1 MRALVF
7 NCGSSSLKFELV
19 ELDGN
24 FARRRT
30 LARGKIE
37 QIGEDSA
44 YSFRGP
50 DGREAE
56 ARKSF
61 SDHASAAL
69 FALQWLQSAAGALDT
84 GLSAV
89 GHRVVHGGEEIT
101 GPRIIDERVMQAL
114 AHASKFAP
122 LHNPPAISVIR
133 AVTAKLAG
141 APAVVLADTAF
152 HATLAPE
159 ARTYA
164 IPREMAQR
172 HGIRRFGFHGLGH
185 AWMLEQYAE
194 LTGRGI
200 ETLNLVTMHLGA
212 GCSATAIRAG
222 RSVDTSMGLTPLE
235 GLVMATR
242 SGDLDPA
249 IVTYLAANE
258 GIAPDEI
265 ERVLN
270 HKSGMLGVSGLSDDL
285 RELKRA
291 ADSGNAD
298 AALAIE
304 VFCHRARKYVGA
316 YAAIAGRPDAI
327 IFGGGIGENADWIRA
342 RILGGLQW
350 LGIELD
356 PERNRAA
363 VGRKGRISSDASK
376 IAVHVIPLDEELYI
390 ARAAL
395 RLVSRSEQNSA

>member
-7 NCGSSSLKFELV
+7 NCGSSSLKLELV
-19 ELDGN
+19 ELDER

-30 LARGKIE
+30 VARGKVE

-50 DGREAE
+50 DGCAVE

-69 FALQWLQSAAGALDT
+69 FALQWLGSAAGTLAGGLD
-84 GLSAV
+84 AV
-89 GHRVVHGGEEIT
+89 GYRVVHGGEEIS
-101 GPRIIDERVMQAL
+101 GPRVIDERVMQAL
-114 AHASKFAP
+114 EGASRFAP

-133 AVTAKLAG
+133 TVTAQLPST
-141 APAVVLADTAF
+141 PAVVLADTAF

-164 IPREMAQR
+164 IPRELAQR

-185 AWMLEQYAE
+185 AWMLERYAE
-194 LTGRGI
+194 LTGRAI

-265 ERVLN
+265 ERILN
-270 HKSGMLGVSGLSDDL
+270 HKSGMLGVSALSDDL

-298 AALAIE
+298 AALAID

-316 YAAIAGRPDAI
+316 YAALVGQPDAI

-342 RILGGLQW
+342 RILSGLEW
-350 LGIELD
+350 LGIEID
-356 PERNRAA
+356 PAHNRNA
-363 VGRKGRISSDASK
+363 VGREGRISSDASR
-376 IAVHVIPLDEELYI
+376 IAVHVLPLDEELYI

-395 RLVSRSEQNSA
+395 RLVSGPARG